1 MPLDASS
8 THTSSWDDQTW
19 PNVSL
24 VGVGGGKIIWSCPEN
39 SLSHSPAFSF
49 SSVNGWSPRPL
60 VSLVPTFLL
69 VVHRH
74 PHPWGST
81 PTPSRTFSDC
91 LPKIKHIPP
100 SSYLPQYA
108 VSLMPATCHETFALY
123 LPTICP
129 LSRSLPNVLL
139 LQEKTHFQSVFPFGF
154 VYVCFFRQCQEDVF
168 ILRSLWFCSLYSV
181 RFLLYLQ
188 LSKAPEC
195 EHGDMLC
202 QREDPTFKAPTYKM
216 VVICTEWAQPPSR
229 ALAPRLPRFNTPPR
243 NKERHLS

>member
-1 MPLDASS
+1 MP
-8 THTSSWDDQTW
+8 
-19 PNVSL
+19 V
-24 VGVGGGKIIWSCPEN
+24 
-39 SLSHSPAFSF
+39 
-49 SSVNGWSPRPL
+49 
-60 VSLVPTFLL
+60 
-69 VVHRH
+69 
-74 PHPWGST
+74 T
-81 PTPSRTFSDC
+81 PTPPVGMTKHGQMFPWWGWGVAKLSEVAQKTVFPIALHSVFLQWTVDPPDRWSPLCPLSFWLSTATLTPEGALPTPSHTFSDC

-100 SSYLPQYA
+100 SSYLPQHA

-139 LQEKTHFQSVFPFGF
+139 LQEKTHFHSVFPFGF
-154 VYVCFFRQCQEDVF
+154 VYMCFFRQCQEDVF

-202 QREDPTFKAPTYKM
+202 QREDPTFKTPTYKM
-216 VVICTEWAQPPSR
+216 VVICTEWAQPPSH
-229 ALAPRLPRFNTPPR
+229 ALAPRLSRFNTPPR